1 MNPTPTRRLGAFAT
15 LGRAIRKDRRALS
28 GALIMAVFVLIA
40 IVGPAL
46 VGDPTALVG
55 VPLQPPSWAHL
66 LGTNGQGQDVLA
78 QLVVGTRISL
88 AIGFAVGLL
97 VVVVG
102 ALIGAY
108 GRRVLGVKDSSG
120 DLAYERLLA
129 ERHKG
134 FAVYPANEATL
145 LEGREGGKFAGC
157 ISATTNLNADLCARA
172 LRRRSA
178 ART

>member
-78 QLVVGTRISL
+78 QLVVVA
-88 AIGFAVGLL
+88 AIVTHHAALTFFGFACTSLM
-97 VVVVG
+97 
-102 ALIGAY
+102 ISSP
-108 GRRVLGVKDSSG
+108 RR
-120 DLAYERLLA
+120 A
-129 ERHKG
+129 
-134 FAVYPANEATL
+134 
-145 LEGREGGKFAGC
+145 
-157 ISATTNLNADLCARA
+157 
-172 LRRRSA
+172 
-178 ART
+178 